1 MLSNSLFELLA
12 ILMIFPLGYYLLK
25 IIRSRRKPVYDDQL
39 NKMFHLFWNGT
50 KEDEIYAWYK
60 VRSILGSRGEGESK
74 KIEYVNRK
82 ISELNKQG
90 LYARTT
96 VTDDGRLVEDGE
108 EDEHTDRY
116 TDRDTDH

>member
-1 MLSNSLFELLA
+1 
-12 ILMIFPLGYYLLK
+12 LK